1 MGPTISGTARL
12 QDDAGHPGLSLMRP
26 KALRRDDGAGY
37 EQPAVGRV
45 SLNQP
50 MDPYRLG
57 LVATRIHYFQL
68 VARLGSSRRAALVLR
83 VAPSSISRVIKQLEE
98 ELGTPLFERKRQR
111 RALTSAGELLLY
123 HSRLSTAEL
132 NRASSK
138 INELHGLFR
147 GTVSV
152 AVIESAARG
161 LLPRIL
167 AKFWAQHPDINV
179 DIKVI
184 GSRQACDAVAEGD
197 CDLAVAFDVQV
208 PRNVRRI
215 ATTSL
220 SLGVLAKPGG
230 RFAGK
235 KELKLFNLSGERVIL
250 SDNSLMLGI
259 SVEEAFNRSL
269 IELTCRSRTNSIG
282 LMIDMANMDL
292 GMMANMDLGMVLQ
305 TRVGIECEIA
315 NGTLTFIPLRDP
327 RISPRRL
334 MLLARPEKE
343 MSDAALAFGG
353 LLAEAVEGLR
363 D

>member
-1 MGPTISGTARL
+1 MGAAIPGVARL
-12 QDDAGHPGLSLMRP
+12 QDDARHPGLSLMRP
-26 KALRRDDGAGY
+26 KASGQHDGKRN
-37 EQPAVGRV
+37 ETPAIVRTNA
-45 SLNQP
+45 SQP

-57 LVATRIHYFQL
+57 LVATPIHYFQL
-68 VARLGSSRRAALVLR
+68 VARLGSIRRAALALR
-83 VAPSSISRVIKQLEE
+83 VAPSSISRIIRQLED
-98 ELGTPLFERKRQR
+98 ELGTLLFERNRQR
-111 RALTSAGELLLY
+111 RKLTSAGELLLY
-123 HSRLSTAEL
+123 HSRISTAEL

-138 INELHGLFR
+138 INELHGLLR

-161 LLPRIL
+161 LLPGIL
-167 AKFWAQHPDINV
+167 AKFWAQHPDISV

-215 ATTSL
+215 ATASL
-220 SLGVLAKPGG
+220 SLGVLAKPGS

-259 SVEEAFNRSL
+259 SAEEAFNRSL

-292 GMMANMDLGMVLQ
+292 GIVLQ

-315 NGTLTFIPLRDP
+315 NGALTFVPLRDP
-327 RISPRRL
+327 KIGPRRL

-343 MSDAALAFGG
+343 MSDAALAFGV
-353 LLAEAVEGLR
+353 LLAGAIEGLR